1 MSVPSAITLSSLIK
15 EFIVTHKKLFISYIV
30 VLIIIPI
37 RDIGISHI
45 IGKILGSL
53 REKNISY
60 FYIYVLFG
68 ALILIQIGSTIN
80 EFIDI
85 ELFPVFQKY
94 VSIKILSY
102 VFEQSSVNL
111 QDIFNGKILS
121 TIAHFPKTLYNYMES
136 FKSTFLPQFIV
147 FVIAFIYITLVHKYL
162 GFIVLAIIV
171 IYYYL
176 SYKTM
181 TQCNGL
187 AEAREKNLITMNENI
202 DDVLSNVVGILN
214 SNSKDAE
221 LRNLSA
227 YFDRYQEFSLMTI
240 KCTIKYKFILMP
252 ILLFSLLAFITI
264 GYQLCMQKKLKIE
277 GFIVSIIIYLYIF
290 NSIIGTIDDFRD
302 ASLREGMLKEN
313 IKIFNSMPAED
324 RNLSL
329 TNPANSSMSD
339 IQKSYLYFDRVN
351 YSYVTNIDNADGIQ
365 TQIHKVVLK
374 DFTLDIKQGEK
385 LLIIGQI
392 GSGKTTILKLLMRYK
407 TPMSGQ
413 IYYRGVPFENISREE
428 IRHKIGYIPQTPI
441 LLNRTLYENIVY
453 GSTSTVSKQD
463 VINMIKYLQLDH
475 IFGEER
481 LDQMVGKHGS
491 KLSGGQRQVVWI
503 LRVLVQDPEILLM
516 DEPTSA
522 IDKETKTFIDRLF
535 KLVMQNRTVIIVS
548 HDEYMS
554 KIVDRT
560 IKLENGTYS

>member
-1 MSVPSAITLSSLIK
+1 
-15 EFIVTHKKLFISYIV
+15 
-30 VLIIIPI
+30 
-37 RDIGISHI
+37 
-45 IGKILGSL
+45 
-53 REKNISY
+53 
-60 FYIYVLFG
+60 
-68 ALILIQIGSTIN
+68 
-80 EFIDI
+80 
-85 ELFPVFQKY
+85 
-94 VSIKILSY
+94 
-102 VFEQSSVNL
+102 
-111 QDIFNGKILS
+111 
-121 TIAHFPKTLYNYMES
+121 
-136 FKSTFLPQFIV
+136 
-147 FVIAFIYITLVHKYL
+147 
-162 GFIVLAIIV
+162 
-171 IYYYL
+171 
-176 SYKTM
+176 
-181 TQCNGL
+181 
-187 AEAREKNLITMNENI
+187 
-202 DDVLSNVVGILN
+202 
-214 SNSKDAE
+214 
-221 LRNLSA
+221 
-227 YFDRYQEFSLMTI
+227 
-240 KCTIKYKFILMP
+240 MP
-252 ILLFSLLAFITI
+252 ILLFSLLGFITV

-277 GFIVSIIIYLYIF
+277 GFIVTIIIYLYIF
-290 NSIIGTIDDFRD
+290 NSIIGTIDSFRD

-313 IKIFNSMPAED
+313 IKIFNSMPAEHI
-324 RNLSL
+324 NQGPI
-329 TNPANSSMSD
+329 TNPSP
-339 IQKSYLYFDRVN
+339 KSYLYFDHVN
-351 YSYVTNIDNADGIQ
+351 YSYGQADTQ
-365 TQIHKVVLK
+365 TQKIVLK
-374 DFTLDIKQGEK
+374 DFTLDVKQGEK

-407 TPMSGQ
+407 TPMSGH

-453 GSTSTVSKQD
+453 GADTNAAATGSPTKQD

-475 IFGEER
+475 IFTEDR

>member
-1 MSVPSAITLSSLIK
+1 MSSPITLSALIK
-15 EFIVTHKKLFISYIV
+15 NFIVTHKKLFISYIV

-60 FYIYVLFG
+60 YYIYILFA
-68 ALILIQIGSTIN
+68 ALIIIQIGSTIN

-121 TIAHFPKTLYNYMES
+121 TIAHFPKTLYNYMDS
-136 FKSTFLPQFIV
+136 FKSTFLPQFLV
-147 FVIAFIYITLVHKYL
+147 FIIAFIYITLVHKYL
-162 GFIVLAIIV
+162 GWIVLAIIV
-171 IYYYL
+171 VYYFL
-176 SYKTM
+176 AYKTM

-187 AEAREKNLITMNENI
+187 AEIREKNLITMNENI
-202 DDVLSNVVGILN
+202 DDVLSNIVGILN
-214 SNSKDAE
+214 SNSKDTE
-221 LRNLSA
+221 LRNLAA
-227 YFDRYQEFSLMTI
+227 YFDRYQELSLLTI

-252 ILLFSLLAFITI
+252 ILLFSLLGFITV

-302 ASLREGMLKEN
+302 ASLRDGMLKEN
-313 IKIFNSMPAED
+313 IKIFNSMPAEPI
-324 RNLSL
+324 NQGPIA
-329 TNPANSSMSD
+329 NPSP
-339 IQKSYLYFDRVN
+339 KSYLYFDRVN

-365 TQIHKVVLK
+365 TQTQKVVLK
-374 DFTLDIKQGEK
+374 DFTLDVKQGEK

-407 TPMSGQ
+407 TPMSGH
-413 IYYRGVPFENISREE
+413 IYYRGTPFENISREN

-453 GSTSTVSKQD
+453 GAEGSQYTKPTKQNVMD
-463 VINMIKYLQLDH
+463 MIKYLQLDH

>member
-1 MSVPSAITLSSLIK
+1 MTMPITLSSLIK
-15 EFIVTHKKLFISYIV
+15 EFIITHKKLFISYIV

-60 FYIYVLFG
+60 YYIYVLFG

-94 VSIKILSY
+94 VSLKILTY

-121 TIAHFPKTLYNYMES
+121 TIAHFPKTLYNYMDS
-136 FKSTFLPQFIV
+136 FKSNFLPQFLV
-147 FVIAFIYITLVHKYL
+147 FIIAFIYITLVHKYL
-162 GFIVLAIIV
+162 GWIVLAIIV
-171 IYYYL
+171 VYYFL
-176 SYKTM
+176 AYKTM

-187 AEAREKNLITMNENI
+187 AELREKNLITMNENI

-214 SNSKDAE
+214 SNSKDTE
-221 LRNLSA
+221 LRNLAA
-227 YFDRYQEFSLMTI
+227 YFDRYQELSLKTI

-252 ILLFSLLAFITI
+252 ILLFSLLGFITV

-277 GFIVSIIIYLYIF
+277 GFIVTIIIYLYIF
-290 NSIIGTIDDFRD
+290 NSIIGTIDSFRD

-313 IKIFNSMPAED
+313 IKIFNSMPAEHI
-324 RNLSL
+324 NQGPI
-329 TNPANSSMSD
+329 TNPSP
-339 IQKSYLYFDRVN
+339 KSYLYFDHVN
-351 YSYVTNIDNADGIQ
+351 YSYGQADTQ
-365 TQIHKVVLK
+365 TQKIVLK
-374 DFTLDIKQGEK
+374 DFTLDVKQGEK

-407 TPMSGQ
+407 TPMSGH

-453 GSTSTVSKQD
+453 GADTNAAATGSPTKQD

-475 IFGEER
+475 IFTEDR

>member
-1 MSVPSAITLSSLIK
+1 MPITLSALIK
-15 EFIVTHKKLFISYIV
+15 DFIVTHKKLFISYIV

-60 FYIYVLFG
+60 YYIYVLFG
-68 ALILIQIGSTIN
+68 ALILIQIGATIN

-94 VSIKILSY
+94 VSLKILTY

-121 TIAHFPKTLYNYMES
+121 TIAHFPKTLYNYMDS
-136 FKSTFLPQFIV
+136 FKSNFLPQFLV
-147 FVIAFIYITLVHKYL
+147 FTIALVYISLVHKYL
-162 GFIVLAIIV
+162 GFIVLGIII
-171 IYYYL
+171 IYYFL
-176 SYKTM
+176 AYKTM

-187 AEAREKNLITMNENI
+187 AEIREKNLITMNENI
-202 DDVLSNVVGILN
+202 DDVLSNIVGILN
-214 SNSKDAE
+214 SNTKDTE
-221 LRNLSA
+221 LRNLAA
-227 YFDRYQEFSLMTI
+227 YFDRYQELSLLTI

-252 ILLFSLLAFITI
+252 VLLFSLLAFITI

-277 GFIVSIIIYLYIF
+277 GFIVCIIIYLYIF

-302 ASLREGMLKEN
+302 ASLRDGMLKEN
-313 IKIFNSMPAED
+313 IKIFNSMPIEHT
-324 RNLSL
+324 NQGPI
-329 TNPANSSMSD
+329 TNPSP
-339 IQKSYLYFDRVN
+339 KSYLYFDHVN
-351 YSYVTNIDNADGIQ
+351 YSYGQADTQ
-365 TQIHKVVLK
+365 TQKIVLK
-374 DFTLDIKQGEK
+374 DFTLDVKQGEK

-407 TPMSGQ
+407 TPMSGH
-413 IYYRGVPFENISREE
+413 IYYRGTPFENISREE

-453 GSTSTVSKQD
+453 GADAGAEGSPTKQD

-475 IFGEER
+475 IFTEDR

-503 LRVLVQDPEILLM
+503 LRVLVQNPEILLM